1 MTAEDYSSITVYLK
15 PEAAAALKK
24 HVLDQT
30 GSMRA
35 LSPWVRDA
43 IVNKMKAEGITVNP
57 EWID

>member
-1 MTAEDYSSITVYLK
+1 MTAEDYSSIAVYLN
-15 PEAAAALKK
+15 PEAATALKK
-24 HVLDQT
+24 HVLNQT

-43 IVNKMKAEGITVNP
+43 ILEKMKAEGMTIKP